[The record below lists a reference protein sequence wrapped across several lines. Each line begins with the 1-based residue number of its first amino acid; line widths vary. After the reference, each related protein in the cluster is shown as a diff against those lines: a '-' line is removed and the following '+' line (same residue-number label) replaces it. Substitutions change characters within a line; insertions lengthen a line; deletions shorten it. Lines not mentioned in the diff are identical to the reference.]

1 MNTQKLLNIAL
12 DGIDTLGYRLD
23 QYGIT
28 GKVNRHNIAAFLA
41 AEQKHLE
48 GELAKVNGDTPKKEE
63 KKKDASII
71 TLEDLDKDLQ
81 LKEAVGIAK
90 ALQIMK
96 GN

>member
-28 GKVNRHNIAAFLA
+28 GKINRHNIAAYLA

-48 GELAKVNGDTPKKEE
+48 GEWDSIQAKVDRRRSQFERLTRGLENRA
-63 KKKDASII
+63 DAIVGPV
-71 TLEDLDKDLQ
+71 LERVNRLR
-81 LKEAVGIAK
+81 ASR
-90 ALQIMK
+90 
-96 GN
+96 

>member
-28 GKVNRHNIAAFLA
+28 GKINRHNIAAYLA

-48 GELAKVNGDTPKKEE
+48 GEWDSIQAKVDRRRSQFEQLTKSLEHRA
-63 KKKDASII
+63 DAIVGPV
-71 TLEDLDKDLQ
+71 LERVNRLRASQ
-81 LKEAVGIAK
+81 
-90 ALQIMK
+90 
-96 GN
+96 

>member
-48 GELAKVNGDTPKKEE
+48 GEWDSIQAKVDRRRSQVEHFTQAIESRAEAIFGPVFERVNRFR
-63 KKKDASII
+63 AS
-71 TLEDLDKDLQ
+71 Q
-81 LKEAVGIAK
+81 
-90 ALQIMK
+90 
-96 GN
+96 

>member
-28 GKVNRHNIAAFLA
+28 GKINRHNIAAYLA

-48 GELAKVNGDTPKKEE
+48 GEWDSIQAKVDRRRSQFERLTKGLENRA
-63 KKKDASII
+63 DAIVGPI
-71 TLEDLDKDLQ
+71 LERVNRLR
-81 LKEAVGIAK
+81 ASR
-90 ALQIMK
+90 
-96 GN
+96 